1 MSPLLLAFGIGFVA
15 GLRSMTAPAVV
26 AWGAYL
32 GRVKLAGTAL
42 AFMSSPWAV
51 GFFTLGA
58 VGEFVADQLPKTPS
72 RTAPGPL
79 IARLVMGGLTG
90 GCLALAGGASAMVGA
105 IIGAIG
111 AIVGAYGG
119 YYARTGLVRS
129 LKTPDF
135 VIASLEDLVAIGL
148 AVLLISRY

>member
-1 MSPLLLAFGIGFVA
+1 MSALLLAFGIGIVA

-32 GRVKLAGTAL
+32 GRLKLTGTAL

-51 GFFTLGA
+51 GFFTLGTLA
-58 VGEFVADQLPKTPS
+58 EFVADQLPKTPS

-79 IARLVMGGLTG
+79 VARIVIGGLTG
-90 GCLALAGGASAMVGA
+90 ACLAAAGGASALVGA
-105 IIGAIG
+105 VVGAIG

-119 YYARTGLVRS
+119 YYARTGLVRA
-129 LKTPDF
+129 LKVPDF

-148 AVLLISRY
+148 AILLISRF